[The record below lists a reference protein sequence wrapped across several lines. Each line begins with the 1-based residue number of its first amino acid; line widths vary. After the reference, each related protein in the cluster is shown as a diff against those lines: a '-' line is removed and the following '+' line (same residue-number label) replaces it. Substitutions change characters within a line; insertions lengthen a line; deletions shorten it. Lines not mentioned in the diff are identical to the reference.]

1 MLSYKYGA
9 FDYFNK
15 NYTPTDIKSI
25 KLSTVKEEVES
36 NNIYDRMCAKSES
49 EMRLEFKVKFKYDE
63 EPITV
68 VKEFTKNTT
77 LSQSDVRG
85 FM

>member
-1 MLSYKYGA
+1 MLSYEYGA
-9 FDYFNK
+9 FEYFNK

-25 KLSTVKEEVES
+25 VLSTVKEEVKS
-36 NNIYDRMCAKSES
+36 NNIYDRMCAKSHS
-49 EMRLEFKVKFKYDE
+49 EMRLEFKIKIKYNE